1 MERPSVQFLRL
12 FGKILGATAILSLI
26 ILLTGYFLK
35 WNTPIQYSNAFFW
48 AGAIV
53 IVLGVLSVGGGFAQR
68 ANFAIT
74 YAESTGDANI
84 AERNQRMAADITQRY
99 GSMLSMLL
107 TGILLIVVSV
117 VIGETVI

>member
-1 MERPSVQFLRL
+1 MERQSVQFLRL

-74 YAESTGDANI
+74 YAESAGDANI
-84 AERNQRMAADITQRY
+84 AERNQRMAADIAQRY

-107 TGILLIVVSV
+107 TGILLIVVSM
-117 VIGETVI
+117 VIGETML